1 VQIGDL
7 LRERTDTIVERWAR
21 EVLSSY
27 PSDAAVFF
35 HKQQDPFSNPIGHSV
50 REGTRGAF
58 QAIMDGM
65 DPEAL
70 RSHLD
75 RIVRVRAVQDLSPS
89 QALSFVFSLRSI
101 IREVIPELDT
111 DPRNRREV
119 AELDDMIDRV
129 ALMAFDVYAES
140 REEVSRLRVN
150 EVKRQ
155 VAWVFEKMNQR
166 DAAASGSEGVAD
178 PTASVFDNVQR
189 EDLR

>member
-1 VQIGDL
+1 MSIGDL
-7 LRERTDTIVERWAR
+7 LRERTDTIVERWAG

-27 PSDAAVFF
+27 SSEAAVFF

-58 QAIMDGM
+58 QAIRDGM
-65 DPEAL
+65 DLEEL

-75 RIVRVRAVQDLSPS
+75 RILRVRAVQDFTPS

-101 IREVIPELDT
+101 IREVIPELDADLRT
-111 DPRNRREV
+111 RREV
-119 AELDDMIDRV
+119 AELDDRIDRA
-129 ALMAFDVYAES
+129 ALVAFDIYAER
-140 REEVSRLRVN
+140 REELSRLRVN

-166 DAAASGSEGVAD
+166 DAAASGPEGTSD
-178 PTASVFDNVQR
+178 LTAAVFDNVQR